1 MYYIYSTGNV
11 LYIKKVVNAA
21 GGPFPARCG
30 FRPETKK
37 DHMPEG
43 RQKEDF
49 TMEFIKKYSMLLNN
63 LTVQKNF
70 TTIAS
75 KCISDVKAVSEEED
89 YCVDAKSV
97 LGFYSLDL
105 NRPVTI
111 TVNNE
116 ADARVIEQGLRE
128 RDIDFAVV
136 SA

>member
-1 MYYIYSTGNV
+1 
-11 LYIKKVVNAA
+11 
-21 GGPFPARCG
+21 
-30 FRPETKK
+30 
-37 DHMPEG
+37 
-43 RQKEDF
+43 
-49 TMEFIKKYSMLLNN
+49 MEFTKKYSMLLNN
-63 LTVQKNF
+63 LTVQKTFANL
-70 TTIAS
+70 AS
-75 KCISDVKAVSEEED
+75 KCICDVMAVSEEED

-116 ADARVIEQGLRE
+116 ADARVIEKGLRE